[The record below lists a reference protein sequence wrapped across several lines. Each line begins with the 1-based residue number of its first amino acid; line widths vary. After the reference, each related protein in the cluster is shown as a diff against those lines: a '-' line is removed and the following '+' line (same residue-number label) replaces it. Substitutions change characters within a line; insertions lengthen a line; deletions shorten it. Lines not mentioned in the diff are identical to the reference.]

1 VLRAGRLEQV
11 ATPMTLYQ
19 QPASMF
25 VAGFVGDPAMSLLA
39 GRLVTDADGAWIVLG
54 DQRLRFPGTP
64 SGRLRGGR
72 DRAVVVGI
80 RAEHV
85 AVAGPDSELAATG
98 RRLRSTAARVESL
111 GYRAL
116 VHCPVDAPGADAD
129 AGPVPGYVV
138 ATVPP
143 EQRPA
148 VGAPVELEVDTG
160 TLSFFDPAS
169 GEALWHGG

>member
-1 VLRAGRLEQV
+1 
-11 ATPMTLYQ
+11 
-19 QPASMF
+19 
-25 VAGFVGDPAMSLLA
+25 
-39 GRLVTDADGAWIVLG
+39 
-54 DQRLRFPGTP
+54 
-64 SGRLRGGR
+64 
-72 DRAVVVGI
+72 VVVGI

-85 AVAGPDSELAATG
+85 TLVRPAGGPATLG
-98 RRLRSTAARVESL
+98 RRLRSTVARVESL

-148 VGAPVELEVDTG
+148 VGTPVGLEVDTG
-160 TLSFFDPAS
+160 SLSFFDPAS